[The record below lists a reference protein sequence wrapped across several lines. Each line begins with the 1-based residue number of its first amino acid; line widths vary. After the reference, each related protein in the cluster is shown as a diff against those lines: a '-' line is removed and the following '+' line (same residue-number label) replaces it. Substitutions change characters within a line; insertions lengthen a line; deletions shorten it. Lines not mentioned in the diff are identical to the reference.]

1 MIKLWQI
8 VLAALALTGCA
19 ATGTTPQD
27 TTTENNAPSDA
38 APVESSPVTE
48 ETDAYFVLGNITS
61 IYDIKLSLGSV
72 DFETGRFTEDWFSS
86 LWYRYTED
94 RRYIVGKAKPG
105 SFIAITSTKATD
117 ASGTHL
123 GTFTPCNQT
132 LVFRLPYLGPDF
144 YVTDVNYH
152 WHNTSI
158 SPVYSDG
165 IEEAKKAFGV
175 QHLEQAPYRQLDAD
189 LYKDCETLSADP
201 TILTR
206 PF

>member
-1 MIKLWQI
+1 MIKQWQI
-8 VLAALALTGCA
+8 ALAALALTGCA
-19 ATGTTPQD
+19 TTDTTPQE
-27 TTTENNAPSDA
+27 TIKESNAPSEA
-38 APVESSPVTE
+38 AAVENSPVTE
-48 ETDAYFVLGNITS
+48 ETDVYFVLGNVTS

-94 RRYIVGKAKPG
+94 RRYILGKAKPG

-117 ASGTHL
+117 ATGTHL

-165 IEEAKKAFGV
+165 IEEAKKAFNV
-175 QHLEQAPYRQLDAD
+175 QYLEQAPYRQLDAD